1 MSFSH
6 MAGSS
11 AKDFVPRKWAFVVE
25 KVLGLFTMNTFLLCL
40 PKLQGTLLG
49 SCENLAGYLEEKLI
63 KFV

>member
-11 AKDFVPRKWAFVVE
+11 AKDLVPRKWAFVVE
-25 KVLGLFTMNTFLLCL
+25 KVLGLFPVNTFLLHL

-49 SCENLAGYLEEKLI
+49 SCENLAGYLEVKLI